1 MSSYGYRTSRP
12 HESILPRPHRD
23 ASQRYLAYG
32 PIQPMDSDR
41 GFLSRLFDRF
51 F

>member
-1 MSSYGYRTSRP
+1 MSNYVSHSSRP
-12 HESILPRPHRD
+12 HESILPRAHRD

-41 GFLSRLFDRF
+41 SLLERLIDRF